1 MSCLVASTC
10 CTMHWQVCTLMES
23 PKDILRTTSAL
34 SVSQVTAVACFLSH
48 VVVRPSSLPSGKVEQ
63 HAMCQIDS
71 PCWANRKGG
80 TTSEAHG
87 EWGKVTS
94 HSISLAVV
102 VHTWHTG
109 ESTSQK
115 EALQWQSLTLVI
127 AIIGHICACMY
138 LHIRTHEHTPQTLL
152 LFPAC
157 FQLPLHSS
165 PLSFEAI
172 VTLPLC
178 LNCISPV
185 SPLIVTLA
193 TYAQTTQH
201 SLCLADNKDLCQ
213 WKTTVTA

>member
-1 MSCLVASTC
+1 MLWFVPPLSLRARWNSMPCAKLTALAGQTRKEEPLVRHT
-10 CTMHWQVCTLMES
+10 
-23 PKDILRTTSAL
+23 
-34 SVSQVTAVACFLSH
+34 
-48 VVVRPSSLPSGKVEQ
+48 
-63 HAMCQIDS
+63 
-71 PCWANRKGG
+71 
-80 TTSEAHG
+80 
-87 EWGKVTS
+87 KVTS